1 MREQGPSAEALL
13 AHQLE
18 RTFKEVAFFI
28 RVPLG
33 DLALVH
39 PEAAACASKGEFLL
53 PYLETLRA
61 LIRLGLEHVPAEV
74 GRLANEYPEVGRAV
88 AKKAA
93 SA

>member
-1 MREQGPSAEALL
+1 MRERGRSAETIL
-13 AHQLE
+13 AAQLE
-18 RTFKEVAFFI
+18 RTFKEAAFFI

-39 PEAAACASKGEFLL
+39 PEAAVCASKKDFLL
-53 PYLETLRA
+53 PHLETLRA

-74 GRLANEYPEVGRAV
+74 DRLANEYPEVGRAL